1 VDTLT
6 SYSSTIV
13 VIPLGLFFFTD
24 RVINVWN
31 SLPPDIVNF
40 STSIA
45 FKRSIN
51 TVDLSAYCIG
61 SV

>member
-1 VDTLT
+1 MKNEFCKVVGTACLIIT
-6 SYSSTIV
+6 SYD
-13 VIPLGLFFFTD
+13 L
-24 RVINVWN
+24 N

-40 STSIA
+40 STLIA